1 MQTSQGCTAKRGF
14 IMKRPLTPL
23 DFVRRAI
30 KLYPERTA
38 ILHGELRYSYRQWGE
53 RVWRLAHALRGAGIR
68 PGDHVAVLSPNTH
81 QGLLS
86 YSAVPWIGAVL
97 VPLNT
102 RLTAPEYGF
111 QLEFA
116 DVKLLLCD
124 VSLLGRA
131 REVAAALGIPVWVMG
146 EGDAEQSGGGQD
158 FETRLHEAA
167 SDPLPFPLHLDED
180 SPITINFTSGTTNSP
195 KGVMLTHR
203 NAYMD
208 GVGVLM
214 YMNITQDSVYLHT
227 LPNFHVNGWGGVWAM
242 QGMGAANVMLPAVRA
257 DAIYEAIE
265 QHGVTHMCA
274 APTVLSMLTDP
285 ASARS
290 VPPILVATAGS
301 PPHARIITDMDALGF
316 TVLQVYGLSETS
328 PLITVAELSAEQA
341 ALPIAERAVLIA
353 RQGFEM
359 VNAGEVEVMDR
370 DMRPVPHDGSTLG
383 EIMVQS
389 NHVMLGYYKNPA
401 ATAEAFAGG
410 WFHTGDM
417 ACVHPDGRIEIRDR
431 NKDVIISGGE
441 NISSVEVEGVLYR
454 HPAVREAVVVAM
466 PHETWGEVPCAFV
479 VLHLGHAVTS
489 EELTAFAREHLA
501 GFKVPK
507 RFEYLDDLPKT
518 ASGKFQKFILR
529 NTLWEGQARGVN

>member
-1 MQTSQGCTAKRGF
+1 
-14 IMKRPLTPL
+14 MKRPLTPL

-38 ILHGELRYSYRQWGE
+38 ILYGDSVYGEFRLSYRQWGE
-53 RVWRLAHALRGAGIR
+53 RIWRLAHALRGAGIR
-68 PGDHVAVLSPNTH
+68 PGDHVAVLSPNTY

-102 RLTAPEYGF
+102 RLSAPEYRF

-124 VSLLGRA
+124 VTLLERA
-131 REVAAALGIPVWVMG
+131 QEVAQELGVAVWAMG
-146 EGDAEQSGGGQD
+146 EGSPGESGAGQD
-158 FETRLHEAA
+158 FETRLHEA
-167 SDPLPFPLHLDED
+167 SSEPLPFPLDLDED
-180 SPITINFTSGTTNSP
+180 SPITINFTSGTTSNP

-208 GVGVLM
+208 GIGVMLYLGLNM
-214 YMNITQDSVYLHT
+214 DSVYLHT
-227 LPNFHVNGWGGVWAM
+227 LPNFHVNGWGGVWAV

-257 DAIYEAIE
+257 GEIYGAIE
-265 QHGVTHMCA
+265 SQGVTHMCA

-285 ASARS
+285 AFARTVS
-290 VPPILVATAGS
+290 PVLVATAGS
-301 PPHARIITDMDALGF
+301 PPHARIIADMDALGF

-328 PLITVAELSAEQA
+328 PLITVAELSSDQQ

-353 RQGFEM
+353 KQGFEM
-359 VNAGEVEVMDR
+359 VNAGEVEVMDSY
-370 DMRPVPHDGSTLG
+370 MRPVPHDGETLG

-417 ACVHPDGRIEIRDR
+417 ACIHLDGRIEIRDR

-466 PHETWGEVPCAFV
+466 PDPKWGEVPCAFV
-479 VLHLGHAVTS
+479 VLHAGQQAS
-489 EELTAFAREHLA
+489 AEELIVFVRGHLA

-518 ASGKFQKFILR
+518 ASGKFQKFVLR
-529 NTLWEGQARGVN
+529 NTLWEGKVRGVN

>member
-1 MQTSQGCTAKRGF
+1 
-14 IMKRPLTPL
+14 MKRPLTPL

-38 ILHGELRYSYRQWGE
+38 ILHGDLRYSYRQWGE
-53 RVWRLAHALRGAGIR
+53 RVWRLAHALRDAGIR

-102 RLTAPEYGF
+102 RLTAPEYAF

-124 VSLLGRA
+124 ATLLERA
-131 REVAAALGIPVWVMG
+131 REVAAALGIEVWIMG
-146 EGDAEQSGGGQD
+146 EGAATQVGGGQD
-158 FETRLHEAA
+158 FEARLQEAA
-167 SDPLPFPLHLDED
+167 SDPLPFPLDLDED
-180 SPITINFTSGTTNSP
+180 SPITINFTSGTTSSP

-208 GVGVLM
+208 GIGVLL
-214 YMNITQDSVYLHT
+214 YMNLTQDSVYLHT

-242 QGMGAANVMLPAVRA
+242 QGVGAANVMLPAVRA
-257 DAIYEAIE
+257 DTIYEAIGR
-265 QHGVTHMCA
+265 HGVTHMCA

-285 ASARS
+285 ASARR
-290 VPPILVATAGS
+290 VPPLLVATAGS

-328 PLITVAELSAEQA
+328 PLITVAELNAEQQ
-341 ALPIAERAVLIA
+341 ALPIEERAPLIA

-359 VNAGEVEVMDR
+359 VNAGEVEVMDA
-370 DMRPVPHDGSTLG
+370 DMRPVPHDGSALG

-389 NHVMLGYYKNPA
+389 NHVMLGYYKNPQ

-417 ACVHPDGRIEIRDR
+417 ASVHPDGRIEIKDR

-466 PHETWGEVPCAFV
+466 PHDTWGEVGCAFV
-479 VLHLGHAVTS
+479 ALHAGHAVTD

-518 ASGKFQKFILR
+518 ASGKFQKFVLR
-529 NTLWEGQARGVN
+529 NTLWEGQVRGVN

>member
-1 MQTSQGCTAKRGF
+1 
-14 IMKRPLTPL
+14 MKRPLTPL

-38 ILHGELRYSYRQWGE
+38 VLHGDLRFSYRQWGE
-53 RVWRLAHALRGAGIR
+53 RIWRLAHALRDAGVR

-81 QGLLS
+81 QGLLT
-86 YSAVPWIGAVL
+86 YAAVPWTGAVL

-102 RLTAPEYGF
+102 RLSPAEYAF
-111 QLEFA
+111 QLDFA

-124 VSLLGRA
+124 VSLLERA
-131 REVAAALGIPVWVMG
+131 REVAEDLGITVWAMGDG
-146 EGDAEQSGGGQD
+146 EGSPGLESRLEQ
-158 FETRLHEAA
+158 A
-167 SDPLPFPLHLDED
+167 SSEPLPFPAGLDED
-180 SPITINFTSGTTNSP
+180 SPITINFTSGTTNNP

-208 GVGVLM
+208 GLGVLM
-214 YMNITQDSVYLHT
+214 YLKLGSDSVYLHT
-227 LPNFHVNGWGGVWAM
+227 LPNFHVNGWGGVWAV
-242 QGMGAANVMLPAVRA
+242 QGVGAANVTLPQVRG
-257 DAIYEAIE
+257 DTIYEAIGR
-265 QHGVTHMCA
+265 HGVTHLCA
-274 APTVLSMLTDP
+274 APTVLGMITDP
-285 ASARS
+285 ACARP

-301 PPHARIITDMDALGF
+301 PPHARTITDMDALGF

-328 PLITVAELSAEQA
+328 PLITVAELSLEQQ
-341 ALPIAERAVLIA
+341 ALPIHERATLIA

-359 VNAGEVEVMDR
+359 VNAGEVEVMTP
-370 DMRPVPHDGSTLG
+370 DMKPIPHDGETLG

-389 NHVMLGYYKNPA
+389 NHVMLGYYKNPQ

-410 WFHTGDM
+410 WFHTGDL
-417 ACVHPDGRIEIRDR
+417 ACIHADGRIEIRDR

-454 HPAVREAVVVAM
+454 HPSVREAVVVAM
-466 PHETWGEVPCAFV
+466 PDARWGEVPCAFV
-479 VLHLGHAVTS
+479 ALHAGQQAS
-489 EELTAFAREHLA
+489 PEDLTTFAREHLA

-529 NTLWEGQARGVN
+529 NALWEGQKRAVN

>member
-1 MQTSQGCTAKRGF
+1 
-14 IMKRPLTPL
+14 MKRPLTPL

-30 KLYPERTA
+30 KLHPERTA
-38 ILHGELRYSYRQWGE
+38 IMHQDLRYSYRQWGE
-53 RVWRLAHALRGAGIR
+53 RIWRLAHALRGAGIR

-81 QGLLS
+81 QGLLT
-86 YSAVPWIGAVL
+86 YSAVPWTGAVL

-102 RLTAPEYGF
+102 RLSAPEYKF

-124 VSLLGRA
+124 VTLLERA
-131 REVAAALGIPVWVMG
+131 RAAAQELGIPVWAIG
-146 EGDAEQSGGGQD
+146 ESTPGQD
-158 FETRLHEAA
+158 FETRLHEA
-167 SDPLPFPLHLDED
+167 SSEPLPFPLDIDED
-180 SPITINFTSGTTNSP
+180 SPITINFTSGTTSSP

-208 GVGVLM
+208 GIGVMLYLGLSM
-214 YMNITQDSVYLHT
+214 DSVYLHT
-227 LPNFHVNGWGGVWAM
+227 LPNFHVNGWGGVWAV
-242 QGMGAANVMLPAVRA
+242 QGVGAANVMLPAVRA
-257 DAIYEAIE
+257 GDIYEAI
-265 QHGVTHMCA
+265 QAQGVTHMCA

-285 ASARS
+285 AFARAVS
-290 VPPILVATAGS
+290 PVLVATAGS
-301 PPHARIITDMDALGF
+301 PPHARIIADMDSLGF

-328 PLITVAELSAEQA
+328 PLITVAELSAQQQ

-359 VNAGEVEVMDR
+359 VNAGEVEVMDSR
-370 DMRPVPHDGSTLG
+370 MRPVPHDGETLG

-417 ACVHPDGRIEIRDR
+417 ACVHRDGRIEIRDR

-466 PHETWGEVPCAFV
+466 PDPKWGEVGCAFV
-479 VLHLGHAVTS
+479 VLHAGQQAS
-489 EELTAFAREHLA
+489 AEELILFAREHLA

-529 NTLWEGQARGVN
+529 NTLWEANGRGVN